1 MIIENKTSDVV
12 EIYKCN
18 FLKWMISKKINQ
30 NKKQTSIYNVNV
42 VKLCKS
48 LVYKNYFVQYE
59 KVS

>member
-1 MIIENKTSDVV
+1 MQLFKVNDKQ
-12 EIYKCN
+12 
-18 FLKWMISKKINQ
+18 KKKNQ